1 MALQTVTDILHQSYV
16 QPKSEENKKNVLQC
30 VSDNLQRKMEAVCRR
45 YGNREKFLHQMS
57 PIYQTYAAQNP
68 DKAFFGDAPTLA
80 VINTTYGKN
89 TAVMWLIPQ
98 LNNVSRFCG
107 CKERLT
113 DEVTEE
119 LARSIAAEYYYLKTS
134 ELMLFLQRFKMGHYG
149 RFYGAV
155 DPLVI
160 TTALQDFLADRRTA
174 YAKHQQEEERKQR
187 EAWEKEERMTYEEY
201 KQLKEQNK

>member
-1 MALQTVTDILHQSYV
+1 MAEVGS
-16 QPKSEENKKNVLQC
+16 
-30 VSDNLQRKMEAVCRR
+30 R
-45 YGNREKFLHQMS
+45 YGTREQFMQKMS
-57 PIYQTYAAQNP
+57 PRYQPYAAQNP
-68 DKAFFGDAPTLA
+68 ERSYFGDAPTLA
-80 VINTTYGKN
+80 VVNRTYGDN

-134 ELMLFLQRFKMGHYG
+134 ELMLFLQWFKMGHYG

-160 TTALQDFLADRRTA
+160 TTALQDFILDRRTA
-174 YAKHQQEEERKQR
+174 YTKQAMEEERRKR
-187 EAWEKEERMTYEEY
+187 EAWANDDNMTYEEY
-201 KQLKEQNK
+201 QKLKKEGKK